1 MKIHLILLLC
11 SFNAVVFG
19 QKFKIDTLQY
29 QGDVNKYINI
39 VLMGDGFSAVQQDTF
54 LNYCQGLK
62 EHMFKQAPFAHYRNY
77 FNVFAIGVI
86 SQESGVKHPNNT
98 PTCSSFPIPT
108 SNPNNYFGSTFD
120 YGGVHGYI
128 MATRMDSIVKVL
140 ATHTP
145 FYDQSLILV
154 NTPYY
159 GGMGG
164 TYPVATVGWEHK
176 TGFEVCLH
184 EFGHSIG
191 GLADE
196 YWAGGGYEA
205 PNMTGTQNPNRIR
218 WKNWLGFRET
228 GIYAF
233 REHPFWVR
241 PHEECKMRG
250 TGYEFCPVCTEA
262 LVKKFQELTDPIVK
276 VSPPLDQAVIS
287 SERKVLFKLEKLML
301 PEPNTLLI
309 EWRLDGV
316 FIAYRQDSFVLDQ
329 QLLSP
334 GRHTL
339 SAKVIDQSELIRDF
353 DFMAKEASV
362 VTWTID
368 RTLTSVNIAA
378 QQQEISTQVFPNPA
392 SDEVQIRLNQ
402 KQKNRVQISLLNAN
416 GQVLKNIHTGTLAPG
431 KHDFQ
436 INISNLPAAQYQV
449 VFDFG
454 EFRELHGLVKR

>member
-1 MKIHLILLLC
+1 MKIRLILLFC
-11 SFNAVVFG
+11 SFNALVFG

-39 VLMGDGFSAVQQDTF
+39 VLMGDGFTAKQQDTF
-54 LNYCQGLK
+54 LHYCQGLTK
-62 EHMFKQAPFAHYRNY
+62 YMFEQAPFAHYHNY
-77 FNVFAIGVI
+77 FNVFAIEVI
-86 SQESGVKHPNNT
+86 SQESGAKHPNSAPDCNRT
-98 PTCSSFPIPT
+98 PIPI
-108 SNPNNYFGSTFD
+108 SNPKNYFGSTFD
-120 YGGVHGYI
+120 FAGIHRLLLADY
-128 MATRMDSIVKVL
+128 TDSIAQVL

-145 FYDQSLILV
+145 YYDQSLILV

-159 GGMGG
+159 GGSGG
-164 TYPVATVGWEHK
+164 TFPTVYARASALS
-176 TGFEVCLH
+176 FEVCLH
-184 EFGHSIG
+184 ELGHSFG
-191 GLADE
+191 SLADE

-233 REHPFWVR
+233 QEHPFWVR
-241 PHEECKMRG
+241 PHEECKMRSNG
-250 TGYEFCPVCTEA
+250 NAFCPVCTEA
-262 LVKKFQELTDPIVK
+262 LVKKIQGMTDPIVK

-316 FIAYRQDSFVLDQ
+316 FIANRQDSFVLDQ
-329 QLLSP
+329 QILTP

-378 QQQEISTQVFPNPA
+378 QQQEISTQVFPNPT